1 MAIYS
6 TNKYLVKPTSAPRL
20 PAAPEQYAQQ
30 YGDQLTNVLR
40 LYFNQIDNVT
50 GSVLDT
56 LGGRFVSS
64 PSGSFYDTTTQTAAA
79 NTATVITFNSTDST
93 VTNGISV
100 VSNSRLTVTY
110 PGVYNVAFS
119 IQGSNSASSADNMT
133 VWFRIN
139 GVDVANTAGISAIPA
154 KHGSINGALVFGWSQ
169 PLALNAA
176 DYVEIYWATDGGTS
190 SIAYYA
196 AGVTP
201 THPASPSV
209 AAVLTFVSSFTS

>member
-64 PSGSFYDTTTQTAAA
+64 PSGCLLYTSD
-79 NTATVITFNSTDST
+79 
-93 VTNGISV
+93 
-100 VSNSRLTVTY
+100 
-110 PGVYNVAFS
+110 
-119 IQGSNSASSADNMT
+119 
-133 VWFRIN
+133 
-139 GVDVANTAGISAIPA
+139 
-154 KHGSINGALVFGWSQ
+154 
-169 PLALNAA
+169 AA
-176 DYVEIYWATDGGTS
+176 DE
-190 SIAYYA
+190 
-196 AGVTP
+196 
-201 THPASPSV
+201 
-209 AAVLTFVSSFTS
+209 